1 MRDAIKNRKYDVCND
16 REGVGFMSLR
26 YAIGVDIGGTKI
38 ATTIIDQHYDIHYR
52 KEVPSV
58 TTNAESMFTQVVN
71 CIEALVDESSMDIND
86 FEGMGVG
93 VPGKVDQEAGIAVFQ
108 NNIPWPN
115 FPLVKRL
122 QDYFSIEN
130 VFIDNDVYMATL
142 AEWQVHGGSIEE
154 TFVYLTISTGISCAI
169 IDKGSFIRGAGF
181 AGEMGLLPVKAP
193 LHPDAIAGFEKVAAG
208 PAIQKMGQ
216 DRQWTTEDVLNFYQ
230 KKDPE
235 AIKIMNSVIAS
246 IAHSVYAMICMIDPH
261 KIVFGGGVMNNHP
274 YLIEKVKEQLTPYLV
289 GEQKGSLDRLYV
301 SHNKGDAGI
310 IGAAFKVFQK

>member
-1 MRDAIKNRKYDVCND
+1 
-16 REGVGFMSLR
+16 
-26 YAIGVDIGGTKI
+26 
-38 ATTIIDQHYDIHYR
+38 
-52 KEVPSV
+52 
-58 TTNAESMFTQVVN
+58 
-71 CIEALVDESSMDIND
+71 
-86 FEGMGVG
+86 
-93 VPGKVDQEAGIAVFQ
+93 Q

-130 VFIDNDVYMATL
+130 VFIVNDVYMATL

-193 LHPDAIAGFEKVAAG
+193 LHSDAIAGFEKVAAG

-235 AIKIMNSVIAS
+235 AIKIMNSRSEEHTSELQSRFDLV
-246 IAHSVYAMICMIDPH
+246 CRLLLEKKKKKK
-261 KIVFGGGVMNNHP
+261 KI
-274 YLIEKVKEQLTPYLV
+274 K
-289 GEQKGSLDRLYV
+289 QK
-301 SHNKGDAGI
+301 KTKI
-310 IGAAFKVFQK
+310 K